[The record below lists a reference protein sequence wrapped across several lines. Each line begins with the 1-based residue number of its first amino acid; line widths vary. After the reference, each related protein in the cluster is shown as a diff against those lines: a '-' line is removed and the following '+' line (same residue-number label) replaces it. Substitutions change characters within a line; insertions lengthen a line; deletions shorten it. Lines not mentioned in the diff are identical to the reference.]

1 MPMNLDQLS
10 DAVDIAFAHRDTLAA
25 VAEQTGR
32 KRDHDAMLRQ
42 DAKAANLLDRYNAAV
57 KAEKSRP

>member
-1 MPMNLDQLS
+1 MAMNLDQLS
-10 DAVDIAFAHRDTLAA
+10 DAVDIAFTHRDTLAA
-25 VAEQTGR
+25 VANETGR

-57 KAEKSRP
+57 KRKKMKP